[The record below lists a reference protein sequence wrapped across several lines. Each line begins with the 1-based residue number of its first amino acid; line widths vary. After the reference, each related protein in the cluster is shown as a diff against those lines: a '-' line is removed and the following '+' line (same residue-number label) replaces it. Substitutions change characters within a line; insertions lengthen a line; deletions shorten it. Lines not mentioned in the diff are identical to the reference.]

1 MNVVL
6 NEANLKILLDTAA
19 GPVGRDLQ
27 RRATL
32 VEQFA
37 TEQARIIL
45 HRGFVDVDSLVESQV
60 TEGPL
65 QAIVGAVGPGRL
77 GGYLQDKA
85 IRERGHSWVE
95 KALLAAFSV

>member
-1 MNVVL
+1 VTVVL
-6 NEANLKILLDTAA
+6 NEANLRLLLDTVE

-45 HRGFVDVDSLVESQV
+45 HRGFVNVDALVESEVQQN
-60 TEGPL
+60 PL
-65 QAIVGAVGPGRL
+65 QAVVGAVGPQKL
-77 GGYLQDKA
+77 GVYLQDKA

-95 KALLAAFSV
+95 KALLAAFNV

>member
-1 MNVVL
+1 MTVVL
-6 NEANLKILLDTAA
+6 NEANLRLLLDTAA

-45 HRGFVDVDSLVESQV
+45 HRGFADVDSLVESEV
-60 TEGPL
+60 TENPL
-65 QAIVGAVGPGRL
+65 QAVVGAVGPGKL
-77 GGYLQDKA
+77 GRYLQDKA
-85 IRERGHSWVE
+85 IRERGHSWLE
-95 KALLAAFSV
+95 KALFAATRP